1 MKCSI
6 IIIMQII
13 ACMISCAERDQ
24 MRQQTLKNLA
34 MTDWGNT
41 EVFVQIDS
49 AETSCKQYR
58 QQRTAVLA
66 LTNCLTSKG
75 DYILFLENDL
85 EFNRSIRH
93 NLQEWWPVKNQR

>member
-41 EVFVQIDS
+41 EVFVQI
-49 AETSCKQYR
+49 AQPR
-58 QQRTAVLA
+58 LPA
-66 LTNCLTSKG
+66 N
-75 DYILFLENDL
+75 
-85 EFNRSIRH
+85 SIDNNGPLSWHSRI
-93 NLQEWWPVKNQR
+93 V